1 MSWFAILPAVP
12 AWSTTTL
19 LLALRV
25 AGLLLFAAP
34 LAAASIPTVV
44 RVLFGLS
51 LAVVLATVLPPAA
64 PARVDDAGALIAAAA
79 CEAALGVLMA
89 VGINVAFGA
98 YASGG
103 RLLDVQMGF
112 GMAQVFDPV
121 TKQQVP
127 VISSAFT
134 QLAIVLFWVTD
145 VHHNMLRGL
154 ALSVERIPVGSPWL
168 FDDAISAL
176 IQQGTSMFA
185 LGFAMVAPVVLC
197 LLLVEVALGVLSRN
211 LPQMNTFMLAIPLKV
226 MLGMVALAAAMTSL
240 TGVVERINA
249 SIFKT
254 WGTVFP

>member
-197 LLLVEVALGVLSRN
+197 LLSRN

>member
-1 MSWFAILPAVP
+1 MSWTDLLPAAT
-12 AWSTTTL
+12 AWGSTTL

-34 LAAASIPTVV
+34 LAAASIPALV
-44 RVLFGLS
+44 RLLFGLALS
-51 LAVVLATVLPPAA
+51 AALAGLVPVVSVPRDLGI
-64 PARVDDAGALIAAAA
+64 GALMVAGL
-79 CEAALGVLMA
+79 CEATLGVLLA

-98 YASGG
+98 YALGG

-112 GMAQVFDPV
+112 GIAQVFDPV

-127 VISSAFT
+127 IITSAFT
-134 QLAIVLFWVTD
+134 QLAVVLFWVTD
-145 VHHNMLRGL
+145 THHNVLRGL

-168 FDDAISAL
+168 VDGAAAAL
-176 IQQGTSMFA
+176 IQQGSSMFA
-185 LGFAMVAPVVLC
+185 LGFAMVAPVVIC

-226 MLGMVALAAAMTSL
+226 MLGMAALAASMTSL

-249 SIFKT
+249 SIFKS
-254 WGTVFP
+254 WGAVFP

>member
-1 MSWFAILPAVP
+1 MSWFAMLPVAP

-25 AGLLLFAAP
+25 AGLLVFAAP
-34 LAAASIPTVV
+34 LAAASMPTVV
-44 RVLFGLS
+44 RILFGVS

-64 PARVDDAGALIAAAA
+64 QTRVDDAGALIMAAA
-79 CEAALGVLMA
+79 CEATLGVLLA

-98 YASGG
+98 YAWGG

-112 GMAQVFDPV
+112 GMSQVFDPV

-134 QLAIVLFWVTD
+134 QLAVVLFWVTD
-145 VHHNMLRGL
+145 AHHNMLRGL

-168 FDDAISAL
+168 FGDAVPAL
-176 IQQGTSMFA
+176 IHQGSSMFA

-226 MLGMVALAAAMTSL
+226 ILGMAALAAGVTSL
-240 TGVVERINA
+240 TGVVERVNA

-254 WGTVFP
+254 WGTMFP